1 MLDVSNLKKITE
13 KNKTVLIRFD
23 LNVPLNSIDDY
34 ISDRIIRIKKPILN
48 LLHEN
53 HKVIILSHLGRPKGE
68 IKNELSLQQVVP
80 QLEKVLEKKINFL
93 PDCIGNEIKD
103 KINSLED
110 GTVILLENCR
120 FYKEEE
126 ENDHDFAKQLSELA
140 DVYVNDAFAC
150 SHRAHA
156 SIEAISH
163 FMPSYCGDL
172 LEEEIINLQEVIHEP
187 LSPALTII
195 GGSKISTKITV
206 LKNLSKKM
214 DTIVIAGG
222 MANNFLKYH
231 GYNIQ
236 KSLHEENVDH
246 LITEILDFSSKNN
259 CRLVLPIDVVTA
271 DKISD
276 KADTK
281 ESDID
286 NIEKQNMILDIGKN
300 TLKLIKNE
308 ISKSKTVFWNG
319 PLGVFETSPFD
330 KGTVEIANFIGTLTE
345 NNKIR
350 SFAGGGD
357 TISALDLARVKD
369 KFSYVSTGGGALL
382 ELIEGKKL
390 PGLVALGIYN
400 RR

>member
-1 MLDVSNLKKITE
+1 MLDVSNLKKIAE

-48 LLHEN
+48 LLN
-53 HKVIILSHLGRPKGE
+53 GNNKVIILSHLGRPKGK
-68 IKNELSLQQVVP
+68 IKDELSLQQVVP
-80 QLEKVLEKKINFL
+80 QLERVLEKKINFL
-93 PDCIGNEIKD
+93 PDCIGNEVKD
-103 KINSLED
+103 KINSLEN
-110 GTVILLENCR
+110 GTIILLENCR

-140 DVYVNDAFAC
+140 DVYINDAFAC

-187 LSPALTII
+187 LGPALTII

-246 LITEILDFSSKNN
+246 LIGEILDFSSKNN
-259 CRLVLPIDVVTA
+259 CRLVLPIDAVTA
-271 DKISD
+271 DKISN

-286 NIEKQNMILDIGKN
+286 NIEEQNMILDIGKN
-300 TLKLIKNE
+300 TVKLIKNE

-330 KGTVEIANFIGTLTE
+330 RGTVEIANFISNLTA

-357 TISALDLARVKD
+357 TISALDLAGVKD
-369 KFSYVSTGGGALL
+369 NFSYVSTGGGALL

-390 PGLVALGIYN
+390 PGLVALGIL
-400 RR
+400 

>member
-13 KNKTVLIRFD
+13 TNKTVLIRFD
-23 LNVPLNSIDDY
+23 LNVPLNSIDEY
-34 ISDRIIRIKKPILN
+34 ISDKIIRIKKPILN
-48 LLHEN
+48 LLN
-53 HKVIILSHLGRPKGE
+53 GNNKVIILSHLGRPNGE
-68 IKNELSLQQVVP
+68 IKDELSLQQVVP

-103 KINSLED
+103 KINSFEN

-126 ENDHDFAKQLSELA
+126 KNDHGFAKQLSELA
-140 DVYVNDAFAC
+140 DVYINDAFAC

-172 LEEEIINLQEVIHEP
+172 LEEEMTNLQEVIHKP

-206 LKNLSKKM
+206 LKNLSIKM

-222 MANNFLKYH
+222 MANNFMKYH

-246 LITEILDFSSKNN
+246 LIPEILDFSAKNN

-286 NIEKQNMILDIGKN
+286 NIEKKKMILDIGKN
-300 TLKLIKNE
+300 TLELIKNE

-330 KGTVEIANFIGTLTE
+330 RGTLEIANFIGTLTE

-357 TISALDLARVKD
+357 TIAALELARVKD

-390 PGLVALGIYN
+390 PGLVALGIL
-400 RR
+400 

>member
-48 LLHEN
+48 LLN
-53 HKVIILSHLGRPKGE
+53 GNNKVIILSHLGRPKGK
-68 IKNELSLQQVVP
+68 IRDELSLQQVVP
-80 QLEKVLEKKINFL
+80 QLERVLEKKINFL
-93 PDCIGNEIKD
+93 PDCIGNEVKD
-103 KINSLED
+103 KINSLEN
-110 GTVILLENCR
+110 GTIILLENCR

-140 DVYVNDAFAC
+140 DVYINDAFAC

-187 LSPALTII
+187 LGPALTII

-246 LITEILDFSSKNN
+246 LIGEILDFSSKNN
-259 CRLVLPIDVVTA
+259 CRLVLPIDAVTA
-271 DKISD
+271 DKISN

-286 NIEKQNMILDIGKN
+286 NIEEQNMILDIGKN
-300 TLKLIKNE
+300 TVKLIKNE

-330 KGTVEIANFIGTLTE
+330 RGTVEIAKFISNLTT

-357 TISALDLARVKD
+357 TISALDLAGVKD
-369 KFSYVSTGGGALL
+369 NFSYVSTGGGALL

-390 PGLVALGIYN
+390 PGLVALGIL
-400 RR
+400 

>member
-13 KNKTVLIRFD
+13 KNKTILIRFD

-48 LLHEN
+48 LLN
-53 HKVIILSHLGRPKGE
+53 GNNKVIILSHLGRPKGE
-68 IKNELSLQQVVP
+68 TKDELSLQQVVP
-80 QLEKVLEKKINFL
+80 QLERVLEKKINFL
-93 PDCIGNEIKD
+93 PDCIGNEVKD
-103 KINSLED
+103 KINSLEN
-110 GTVILLENCR
+110 GTIILLENCR

-140 DVYVNDAFAC
+140 DVYINDAFAC

-187 LSPALTII
+187 LGPALTII

-246 LITEILDFSSKNN
+246 LIGEILDFSSKNN
-259 CRLVLPIDVVTA
+259 CRLVLPIDAVTA
-271 DKISD
+271 DKISN

-286 NIEKQNMILDIGKN
+286 NIEEQNMILDIGKN
-300 TLKLIKNE
+300 TVKLIKNE

-330 KGTVEIANFIGTLTE
+330 RGTVEIANFISNLTA

-357 TISALDLARVKD
+357 TISALDLAGVKD
-369 KFSYVSTGGGALL
+369 NFSYVSTGGGALL

-390 PGLVALGIYN
+390 PGLVALGIL
-400 RR
+400 

>member
-23 LNVPLNSIDDY
+23 LNVPLSSIDDY

-53 HKVIILSHLGRPKGE
+53 HKVIILSHLGRPNGE
-68 IKNELSLQQVVP
+68 IKDELSLQQVVP

-103 KINSLED
+103 KINSLEY

-140 DVYVNDAFAC
+140 DVYINDAFAC

-172 LEEEIINLQEVIHEP
+172 LEEEMINLQEVINEP

-246 LITEILDFSSKNN
+246 LITEILDFSKKNN

-276 KADTK
+276 KADPK
-281 ESDID
+281 ESEID
-286 NIEKQNMILDIGKN
+286 NIEEQNMILDIGKN

-330 KGTVEIANFIGTLTE
+330 KGTLEIANFIGTLTE
-345 NNKIR
+345 NNKVR

-390 PGLVALGIYN
+390 PGLVALGIL
-400 RR
+400 

>member
-1 MLDVSNLKKITE
+1 MLDVSNLKKINE
-13 KNKTVLIRFD
+13 KNKAILIRFD

-48 LLHEN
+48 LLN
-53 HKVIILSHLGRPKGE
+53 GNNKVIILSHLGRPKGK
-68 IKNELSLQQVVP
+68 IKDELSLQHVVP
-80 QLEKVLEKKINFL
+80 QLERVLEKKINFL

-103 KINSLED
+103 KINSLEN
-110 GTVILLENCR
+110 GTIILLENCR

-126 ENDHDFAKQLSELA
+126 ENDHGFAKQLSELA
-140 DVYVNDAFAC
+140 DVYINDAFAC

-187 LSPALTII
+187 LGPALTII

-246 LITEILDFSSKNN
+246 LIGEILDFSSKNN
-259 CRLVLPIDVVTA
+259 CRLVLPIDAVTA

-276 KADTK
+276 KADSK

-286 NIEKQNMILDIGKN
+286 NIEEQNMILDIGKN
-300 TLKLIKNE
+300 TVKLIKNE

-330 KGTVEIANFIGTLTE
+330 RGTVEIANFISNLTA

-357 TISALDLARVKD
+357 TISALDLAGVKD
-369 KFSYVSTGGGALL
+369 NFSYVSTGGGALL

-390 PGLVALGIYN
+390 PGLVALGIL
-400 RR
+400 

>member
-48 LLHEN
+48 LLN
-53 HKVIILSHLGRPKGE
+53 GNNKVIILSHLGRPKGK
-68 IKNELSLQQVVP
+68 IKDELSLQQVVP
-80 QLEKVLEKKINFL
+80 QLERVLEKKINFL
-93 PDCIGNEIKD
+93 PDCIGNEVKD
-103 KINSLED
+103 KINSLEN
-110 GTVILLENCR
+110 GTIILLENCR

-140 DVYVNDAFAC
+140 DVYINDAFAC

-187 LSPALTII
+187 LGPALTII

-222 MANNFLKYH
+222 MANNFLKYQ

-246 LITEILDFSSKNN
+246 LIGEILDFSSKNN
-259 CRLVLPIDVVTA
+259 CRLVLPIDAVTA
-271 DKISD
+271 DKISN

-286 NIEKQNMILDIGKN
+286 NIEEQNMILDIGKN
-300 TLKLIKNE
+300 TVKLIKNE

-330 KGTVEIANFIGTLTE
+330 RGTVEIANFISNLTA

-357 TISALDLARVKD
+357 TISALDLAGVKD
-369 KFSYVSTGGGALL
+369 NFSYVSTGGGALL

-390 PGLVALGIYN
+390 PGLVALGIL
-400 RR
+400 

>member
-68 IKNELSLQQVVP
+68 IKDELSLQQVVP

-103 KINSLED
+103 KINSLEY

-140 DVYVNDAFAC
+140 DVYINDAFAC
-150 SHRAHA
+150 AHRAHA

-246 LITEILDFSSKNN
+246 LIGEILDFSSKNN

-281 ESDID
+281 ESEID
-286 NIEKQNMILDIGKN
+286 NIEEQNMILDIGKN

-390 PGLVALGIYN
+390 PGLVALGIL
-400 RR
+400 

>member
-23 LNVPLNSIDDY
+23 LNIPLNSIDGY

-48 LLHEN
+48 LLNGN
-53 HKVIILSHLGRPKGE
+53 HKVIILSHLGRPRGE
-68 IKNELSLQQVVP
+68 IKEELSLQQVIP

-93 PDCIGNEIKD
+93 PDCIGNEIKE
-103 KINSLED
+103 KINSFEN

-140 DVYVNDAFAC
+140 DVYINDAFAC

-172 LEEEIINLQEVIHEP
+172 LEEEMINLQEVIHEP

-214 DTIVIAGG
+214 DTIVITGG

-236 KSLHEENVDH
+236 KSLYEENVDH
-246 LITEILDFSSKNN
+246 LIREILDFSLKNN
-259 CRLVLPIDVVTA
+259 CRLVLPIDAVTA

-276 KADTK
+276 RADIK
-281 ESDID
+281 ESNVD

-300 TLKLIKNE
+300 TLGLIKNE

-330 KGTVEIANFIGTLTE
+330 RGTLEIANFIGSLTE

-357 TISALDLARVKD
+357 TIAALDLARVKD

-390 PGLVALGIYN
+390 PGLVALGIL
-400 RR
+400 

>member
-48 LLHEN
+48 LLN
-53 HKVIILSHLGRPKGE
+53 GNNKVIILSHLGRPKGK
-68 IKNELSLQQVVP
+68 IKDELSLQQVVP
-80 QLEKVLEKKINFL
+80 QLERVLEKKINFL

-103 KINSLED
+103 KINSLEN
-110 GTVILLENCR
+110 GTIILLENCR

-140 DVYVNDAFAC
+140 DVYINDAFAC

-187 LSPALTII
+187 LGPALTII

-246 LITEILDFSSKNN
+246 LIGEILDFSSKNN
-259 CRLVLPIDVVTA
+259 CRLVLPIDAVTA
-271 DKISD
+271 DKISN

-286 NIEKQNMILDIGKN
+286 NIEEQNMILDIGKN
-300 TLKLIKNE
+300 TVKLIKNE

-330 KGTVEIANFIGTLTE
+330 RGTVEIANFIGTLTE

-357 TISALDLARVKD
+357 TISALDLAGVKD
-369 KFSYVSTGGGALL
+369 NFSYVSTGGGALL

-390 PGLVALGIYN
+390 PGLVALGIL
-400 RR
+400 

>member
-13 KNKTVLIRFD
+13 KNKTILIRFD

-48 LLHEN
+48 LLN
-53 HKVIILSHLGRPKGE
+53 GNNKVIILSHLGRPKGK
-68 IKNELSLQQVVP
+68 IKDELSLQQVVP
-80 QLEKVLEKKINFL
+80 QLERVLEKKINFL

-103 KINSLED
+103 KINSLEN
-110 GTVILLENCR
+110 GTIILLENCR

-140 DVYVNDAFAC
+140 DVYINDAFAC

-187 LSPALTII
+187 LGPALTII

-222 MANNFLKYH
+222 MANNFLKYQ

-236 KSLHEENVDH
+236 KSLYEENVDH
-246 LITEILDFSSKNN
+246 LIGEILDFSSKNN
-259 CRLVLPIDVVTA
+259 CRLVLPIDAVTA
-271 DKISD
+271 DKISN

-286 NIEKQNMILDIGKN
+286 NVEEQNMILDIGKN
-300 TLKLIKNE
+300 TVKLIKNE

-330 KGTVEIANFIGTLTE
+330 RGTVEIANFISNLTA

-357 TISALDLARVKD
+357 TISALDLAGVKD
-369 KFSYVSTGGGALL
+369 NFSYVSTGGGALL

-390 PGLVALGIYN
+390 PGLVALGIL
-400 RR
+400 

>member
-13 KNKTVLIRFD
+13 KNKTILIRFD

-34 ISDRIIRIKKPILN
+34 ISDRILRIKKPILN
-48 LLHEN
+48 LLN
-53 HKVIILSHLGRPKGE
+53 GNNKVIILSHLGRPKGK

-80 QLEKVLEKKINFL
+80 QLERVLEKKINFL

-103 KINSLED
+103 KINSLEN
-110 GTVILLENCR
+110 GTIILLENCR

-126 ENDHDFAKQLSELA
+126 ENDHDFAEQLSELA
-140 DVYVNDAFAC
+140 DVYINDAFAC

-187 LSPALTII
+187 LGPALTII
-195 GGSKISTKITV
+195 GGSKISTKITI

-246 LITEILDFSSKNN
+246 LIGEILDFSSKNN
-259 CRLVLPIDVVTA
+259 CRLVLPIDAVTA
-271 DKISD
+271 DKISN

-286 NIEKQNMILDIGKN
+286 NIEEQNMILDIGKN
-300 TLKLIKNE
+300 TVKLIKNE

-330 KGTVEIANFIGTLTE
+330 RGTVEIANFISNLTA

-357 TISALDLARVKD
+357 TISALDLAGVKD
-369 KFSYVSTGGGALL
+369 NFSYVSTGGGALL

-390 PGLVALGIYN
+390 PGLVALGIL
-400 RR
+400 

>member
-48 LLHEN
+48 LLN
-53 HKVIILSHLGRPKGE
+53 GNNKVIILSHLGRPKGK
-68 IKNELSLQQVVP
+68 IKDELSLQQVVP
-80 QLEKVLEKKINFL
+80 QLERVLEKKINFL
-93 PDCIGNEIKD
+93 PDCIGNEVKD
-103 KINSLED
+103 KINSLEN
-110 GTVILLENCR
+110 GTIILLENCR

-140 DVYVNDAFAC
+140 DVYINDAFAC

-187 LSPALTII
+187 LGPALTII

-222 MANNFLKYH
+222 MANNFLKYD

-246 LITEILDFSSKNN
+246 LIGEILDFSSKNN
-259 CRLVLPIDVVTA
+259 CRLVLPIDAVTA
-271 DKISD
+271 DKISN

-286 NIEKQNMILDIGKN
+286 NIEEQNMILDIGKN
-300 TLKLIKNE
+300 TVKLIKNE
-308 ISKSKTVFWNG
+308 ISKSV
-319 PLGVFETSPFD
+319 
-330 KGTVEIANFIGTLTE
+330 NFSL
-345 NNKIR
+345 
-350 SFAGGGD
+350 
-357 TISALDLARVKD
+357 L
-369 KFSYVSTGGGALL
+369 VSM
-382 ELIEGKKL
+382 
-390 PGLVALGIYN
+390 YF
-400 RR
+400 

>member
-68 IKNELSLQQVVP
+68 IKDELSLQQVVP
-80 QLEKVLEKKINFL
+80 QLEKVLEKEINFL

-103 KINSLED
+103 KINSLEY

-172 LEEEIINLQEVIHEP
+172 LREEMINLQEVIHEP

-236 KSLHEENVDH
+236 KSLHEKNVDH

-281 ESDID
+281 DSEID
-286 NIEKQNMILDIGKN
+286 NIEEQNMILDIGKN

-390 PGLVALGIYN
+390 PGLVALGIL
-400 RR
+400 

>member
-48 LLHEN
+48 LLHKN

-68 IKNELSLQQVVP
+68 TKDELSLQQVVP

-93 PDCIGNEIKD
+93 PDCIGNKIKE

-126 ENDHDFAKQLSELA
+126 ENDHGFAKQLSELA
-140 DVYVNDAFAC
+140 DVYINDAFAC

-236 KSLHEENVDH
+236 KSLYEENVDH
-246 LITEILDFSSKNN
+246 LITEILDFSFKNN

-271 DKISD
+271 DKISVR
-276 KADTK
+276 ADIQESNVENIK
-281 ESDID
+281 E
-286 NIEKQNMILDIGKN
+286 QNMILDMGKN

-308 ISKSKTVFWNG
+308 ISKSRTVFWNG

-330 KGTVEIANFIGTLTE
+330 RGTVEIANFIGTLTE

-357 TISALDLARVKD
+357 TISALDLAGVKD

-390 PGLVALGIYN
+390 PGLVALGIL
-400 RR
+400 

>member
-68 IKNELSLQQVVP
+68 IKAELSLQQVVP

-140 DVYVNDAFAC
+140 DVYINDAFAC

-172 LEEEIINLQEVIHEP
+172 LEEEMINLQEVIHEP

-286 NIEKQNMILDIGKN
+286 NIEEQNMILDIGKN

-330 KGTVEIANFIGTLTE
+330 RGTVEIANFIGTLTV

-390 PGLVALGIYN
+390 PGLVALGIL
-400 RR
+400 

>member
-1 MLDVSNLKKITE
+1 MLDVSNLQKITE

-23 LNVPLNSIDDY
+23 LNVPLNSIDEY
-34 ISDRIIRIKKPILN
+34 ISDKIIRIKKPILN

-68 IKNELSLQQVVP
+68 IKDELSLQQVVP

-103 KINSLED
+103 KINSFEN

-140 DVYVNDAFAC
+140 DVYINDAFAC

-172 LEEEIINLQEVIHEP
+172 LEEEMINLQEVIHEP

-222 MANNFLKYH
+222 MANNFLKYN

-236 KSLHEENVDH
+236 KSLYEKNVDH
-246 LITEILDFSSKNN
+246 LITEILDFSSINN

-271 DKISD
+271 DKISE

-300 TLKLIKNE
+300 TLELIKNE

-330 KGTVEIANFIGTLTE
+330 KGTLEIANFIGTLTE

-357 TISALDLARVKD
+357 TIAALELARVKD
-369 KFSYVSTGGGALL
+369 KFSYVSTGGGSLL

-390 PGLVALGIYN
+390 PGLVALGIL
-400 RR
+400 

>member
-53 HKVIILSHLGRPKGE
+53 HKVIILSHLGRPNGE
-68 IKNELSLQQVVP
+68 IKDELSLQQVVP

-103 KINSLED
+103 KINSFEN

-140 DVYVNDAFAC
+140 DVYINDAFAC

-172 LEEEIINLQEVIHEP
+172 LEEEMINLQEVIHEP

-281 ESDID
+281 ESEID
-286 NIEKQNMILDIGKN
+286 NIEEQNMILDIGKN

-330 KGTVEIANFIGTLTE
+330 RGTLEIANFIGTLTE

-390 PGLVALGIYN
+390 PGLVALGIL
-400 RR
+400 

>member
-68 IKNELSLQQVVP
+68 IKDDLSLQLVVP

-93 PDCIGNEIKD
+93 PDCIGDEIKD
-103 KINSLED
+103 KINSLEN

-140 DVYVNDAFAC
+140 DVYINDAFAC

-172 LEEEIINLQEVIHEP
+172 LEEEMINLQEVIHEP

-236 KSLHEENVDH
+236 KSLYEENVDH
-246 LITEILDFSSKNN
+246 LITEILDFSFKNN

-281 ESDID
+281 ESEID
-286 NIEKQNMILDIGKN
+286 NIEEQNMILDIGKN

-330 KGTVEIANFIGTLTE
+330 RGTVEIANFIGTLTE

-390 PGLVALGIYN
+390 PGLVALGIL
-400 RR
+400 

>member
-48 LLHEN
+48 LLN
-53 HKVIILSHLGRPKGE
+53 GNNKVIILSHLGRPKGK
-68 IKNELSLQQVVP
+68 IRDELSLQQVVP
-80 QLEKVLEKKINFL
+80 QLERVLEKKINFL
-93 PDCIGNEIKD
+93 PDCIGNEVKD
-103 KINSLED
+103 KINSLEN
-110 GTVILLENCR
+110 GTIILLENCR

-140 DVYVNDAFAC
+140 DVYINDAFAC

-187 LSPALTII
+187 LGPALTII

-222 MANNFLKYH
+222 MANNFLKYD

-246 LITEILDFSSKNN
+246 LIGEILDFSSKNN
-259 CRLVLPIDVVTA
+259 CRLVLPIDAVTA
-271 DKISD
+271 DKISN

-286 NIEKQNMILDIGKN
+286 NIEEQNMILDIGKN
-300 TLKLIKNE
+300 TVKLIKNE

-330 KGTVEIANFIGTLTE
+330 RGTVEIAKFISNLTT

-357 TISALDLARVKD
+357 TISALDLAGVKD
-369 KFSYVSTGGGALL
+369 NFSYVSTGGGALL

-390 PGLVALGIYN
+390 PGLVALGIL
-400 RR
+400 

>member
-48 LLHEN
+48 LLN
-53 HKVIILSHLGRPKGE
+53 GNNKVIILSHLGRPKGK
-68 IKNELSLQQVVP
+68 IRDELSLQQVVP
-80 QLEKVLEKKINFL
+80 QLERVLEKKINFL
-93 PDCIGNEIKD
+93 PDCIGNEVKD
-103 KINSLED
+103 KINSLEN
-110 GTVILLENCR
+110 GTIILLENCR

-140 DVYVNDAFAC
+140 DVYINDAFAC

-172 LEEEIINLQEVIHEP
+172 LEEEIVNLQEVIHEP
-187 LSPALTII
+187 LGPALTII

-222 MANNFLKYH
+222 MANNFLKYD

-246 LITEILDFSSKNN
+246 LIGEILDFSSKNN
-259 CRLVLPIDVVTA
+259 CRLVLPIDAVTA
-271 DKISD
+271 DKISN

-286 NIEKQNMILDIGKN
+286 NIEEQNMILDIGKN
-300 TLKLIKNE
+300 TVKLIKNE

-330 KGTVEIANFIGTLTE
+330 RGTVEIAKFISNLTT

-357 TISALDLARVKD
+357 TISALDLAGVKD
-369 KFSYVSTGGGALL
+369 NFSYVSTGGGALL

-390 PGLVALGIYN
+390 PGLVALGIL
-400 RR
+400 

>member
-1 MLDVSNLKKITE
+1 MLDVSNLKKIAE

-48 LLHEN
+48 LLN
-53 HKVIILSHLGRPKGE
+53 GNNKVIILSHLGRPKGK

-80 QLEKVLEKKINFL
+80 QLERVLEKKINFL
-93 PDCIGNEIKD
+93 PDCIGNEVKD
-103 KINSLED
+103 KINSLEN
-110 GTVILLENCR
+110 GTIILLENCR

-140 DVYVNDAFAC
+140 DVYINDAFAC
-150 SHRAHA
+150 AHRAHA

-222 MANNFLKYH
+222 MANNFLKYR

-246 LITEILDFSSKNN
+246 LIGEILDFSSKNN
-259 CRLVLPIDVVTA
+259 CRLVLPMDAVTA
-271 DKISD
+271 DKISN

-286 NIEKQNMILDIGKN
+286 NIEEQNMILDIGKN

-357 TISALDLARVKD
+357 TISALDLAGVKD
-369 KFSYVSTGGGALL
+369 NFSYVSTGGGALL

-390 PGLVALGIYN
+390 PGLVALGIL
-400 RR
+400 

>member
-13 KNKTVLIRFD
+13 KNKTILIRFD

-48 LLHEN
+48 LLN
-53 HKVIILSHLGRPKGE
+53 GNNKVIILSHLGRPKGK
-68 IKNELSLQQVVP
+68 IKDELSLQQVVP
-80 QLEKVLEKKINFL
+80 QLERVLEKKINFL

-103 KINSLED
+103 KINSLEN
-110 GTVILLENCR
+110 GTIILLENCR

-140 DVYVNDAFAC
+140 DVYINDAFAC

-187 LSPALTII
+187 LGPALTII

-236 KSLHEENVDH
+236 KSLYEENVDH
-246 LITEILDFSSKNN
+246 LIGEIIDFSAKNK
-259 CRLVLPIDVVTA
+259 CKLVLPIDVVTA

-276 KADTK
+276 KADVK
-281 ESDID
+281 ECDID
-286 NIEKQNMILDIGKN
+286 NIEEQNMILDVGKN
-300 TLKLIKNE
+300 TVELIKQE

-319 PLGVFETSPFD
+319 PLGVFETYPFD
-330 KGTVEIANFIGTLTE
+330 KGTVEIANFISNLTE

-369 KFSYVSTGGGALL
+369 RFSYVSTGGGALL
-382 ELIEGKKL
+382 ELIEGKRL
-390 PGLVALGIYN
+390 PGLVALGIL
-400 RR
+400 

>member
-48 LLHEN
+48 LLN
-53 HKVIILSHLGRPKGE
+53 GNNKVIILSHLGRPKGK
-68 IKNELSLQQVVP
+68 IKDELSLQQVVP

-140 DVYVNDAFAC
+140 DVYINDAFAC

-246 LITEILDFSSKNN
+246 LIGEILDFSSKNN
-259 CRLVLPIDVVTA
+259 CRLVLPIDAVTA
-271 DKISD
+271 DKISN

-286 NIEKQNMILDIGKN
+286 NIEEQNMILDIGKN
-300 TLKLIKNE
+300 TEKLIKNE

-390 PGLVALGIYN
+390 PGLVALGIL
-400 RR
+400 

>member
-68 IKNELSLQQVVP
+68 IKDELSLQQVVP

-103 KINSLED
+103 KINSLGD

-140 DVYVNDAFAC
+140 DVYINDAFAC

-286 NIEKQNMILDIGKN
+286 NIEEQNMILDIGKN

-330 KGTVEIANFIGTLTE
+330 RGTVEIANFIGTLTE

-390 PGLVALGIYN
+390 PGLVALGIL
-400 RR
+400 

>member
-34 ISDRIIRIKKPILN
+34 ISDRIIRIRQPILN
-48 LLHEN
+48 LLN
-53 HKVIILSHLGRPKGE
+53 GNNKVIILSHLGRPKGE
-68 IKNELSLQQVVP
+68 IKDELSLQQLVP

-103 KINSLED
+103 KINSLEN
-110 GTVILLENCR
+110 GTIILLENCR

-140 DVYVNDAFAC
+140 DVYINDAFAC

-172 LEEEIINLQEVIHEP
+172 LEEEMINLQEVIHKP

-281 ESDID
+281 ESD
-286 NIEKQNMILDIGKN
+286 LC
-300 TLKLIKNE
+300 LLY
-308 ISKSKTVFWNG
+308 
-319 PLGVFETSPFD
+319 TSPSPRD
-330 KGTVEIANFIGTLTE
+330 ATLS
-345 NNKIR
+345 R
-350 SFAGGGD
+350 MPS
-357 TISALDLARVKD
+357 SA
-369 KFSYVSTGGGALL
+369 
-382 ELIEGKKL
+382 
-390 PGLVALGIYN
+390 
-400 RR
+400 

>member
-23 LNVPLNSIDDY
+23 LNVPLNSIDDH

-48 LLHEN
+48 LLN
-53 HKVIILSHLGRPKGE
+53 GNNKVIILSHLGRPKGK
-68 IKNELSLQQVVP
+68 IKDELSLQQVVP
-80 QLEKVLEKKINFL
+80 QLERVLEKKINFL

-103 KINSLED
+103 KINSLEN
-110 GTVILLENCR
+110 GTIILLENCR

-140 DVYVNDAFAC
+140 DVYINDAFAC

-172 LEEEIINLQEVIHEP
+172 LENEIVNLQEVIHEP

-246 LITEILDFSSKNN
+246 LIGEILDFSSKNN
-259 CRLVLPIDVVTA
+259 CRLVLPIDAVTA
-271 DKISD
+271 DKISN

-286 NIEKQNMILDIGKN
+286 NIEEQNMILDIGKN
-300 TLKLIKNE
+300 TVKLIKNE

-330 KGTVEIANFIGTLTE
+330 RGTVEIANFISNLTA

-357 TISALDLARVKD
+357 TISALDLAGVKD
-369 KFSYVSTGGGALL
+369 NFSYVSTGGGALL

-390 PGLVALGIYN
+390 PGLVALGIL
-400 RR
+400 

>member
-48 LLHEN
+48 LLN
-53 HKVIILSHLGRPKGE
+53 GNNKVIILSHLGRPKGK
-68 IKNELSLQQVVP
+68 IKDELSLQQVVP
-80 QLEKVLEKKINFL
+80 QLERVLEKKINFL
-93 PDCIGNEIKD
+93 PDCIGNEVKD
-103 KINSLED
+103 KINSLEN
-110 GTVILLENCR
+110 GTIILLENCR

-140 DVYVNDAFAC
+140 DVYINDAFAC

-187 LSPALTII
+187 LGPALTII

-246 LITEILDFSSKNN
+246 LIGEILDFSSKNN
-259 CRLVLPIDVVTA
+259 CRLVLPIDAVTA
-271 DKISD
+271 DKISN

-286 NIEKQNMILDIGKN
+286 NIEEQNMILDIGKN
-300 TLKLIKNE
+300 TVKLIKNE

-330 KGTVEIANFIGTLTE
+330 RGTVEIANFISNLTA

-357 TISALDLARVKD
+357 TISALDLAGVKD
-369 KFSYVSTGGGALL
+369 NFSYVSTGGGALL

-390 PGLVALGIYN
+390 PGLVALGIL
-400 RR
+400 

>member
-68 IKNELSLQQVVP
+68 IKDELSLQQVVP

-103 KINSLED
+103 KINSFEN

-140 DVYVNDAFAC
+140 DVYINDAFAC

-172 LEEEIINLQEVIHEP
+172 LEEEMINLQEVIHEP

-236 KSLHEENVDH
+236 KSLYEENVDH

-286 NIEKQNMILDIGKN
+286 NIEEQNMILDIGKN

-330 KGTVEIANFIGTLTE
+330 RGTVEIANFIGTLTE

-390 PGLVALGIYN
+390 PGLVALGIL
-400 RR
+400 

>member
-68 IKNELSLQQVVP
+68 IKDELSLQQVVP

-103 KINSLED
+103 KINSLEY

-140 DVYVNDAFAC
+140 DVYINDAFAC

-172 LEEEIINLQEVIHEP
+172 LEEEMINLQEVIHEP

-281 ESDID
+281 ESEID
-286 NIEKQNMILDIGKN
+286 NIEEQNMILDIGKN

-345 NNKIR
+345 NNKVR

-390 PGLVALGIYN
+390 PGLVALGIL
-400 RR
+400 

>member
-13 KNKTVLIRFD
+13 KNKTILIRFD

-48 LLHEN
+48 LLN
-53 HKVIILSHLGRPKGE
+53 GNNKVIILSHLGRPKGK

-80 QLEKVLEKKINFL
+80 QLERVLEKKIYFL

-103 KINSLED
+103 KINSLEN

-126 ENDHDFAKQLSELA
+126 ENNHNFAKQLSELA

-187 LSPALTII
+187 LGPALTII

-246 LITEILDFSSKNN
+246 LIGEILDFSSKNN
-259 CRLVLPIDVVTA
+259 CRLVLPIDAVTA
-271 DKISD
+271 DKISN

-286 NIEKQNMILDIGKN
+286 NIEEQNMILDIGKN
-300 TLKLIKNE
+300 TVKLIKNE

-330 KGTVEIANFIGTLTE
+330 RGTVEIANFISNLTV

-357 TISALDLARVKD
+357 TISALDLAGVKD
-369 KFSYVSTGGGALL
+369 NFSYVSTGGGALL

-390 PGLVALGIYN
+390 PGLVALGIL
-400 RR
+400 